1 MPDITMTQ
9 ILGATHHYR
18 ALIDVDPAK
27 LQPTL
32 DLLFFKDVLGNV
44 QRTVDA
50 IVQDPQ
56 LEANIEAE
64 FEAQTTAVKYCK
76 FVPDSLTKIVSPSG
90 HIIDMFIKLD
100 ITTLALAVEVGA
112 IEMKFEFLHTGM
124 R

>member
-1 MPDITMTQ
+1 MTQ
-9 ILGATHHYR
+9 IFGATHHYR
-18 ALIDVDPAK
+18 ALIDVDPSN

-32 DLLFFKDVLGNV
+32 DLLYFKDIFGVT
-44 QRTVDA
+44 RKTVNS

-64 FEAQTTAVKYCK
+64 FEAQTTSVKYCK
-76 FVPDSLTKIVSPSG
+76 FVPNSLQKIVSPSG
-90 HIIDMFIKLD
+90 HIIGMFIKLD
-100 ITTLALAVEVGA
+100 ITTVALVGEPGA